1 MEVAQ
6 EPQTFV
12 GLVIEVMSSFN
23 QGVPTVSHVIST
35 ANCLV
40 FGNTSSGNA
49 LSVQQLGAGNVAS
62 FSNASG
68 GSNVFVMNNL
78 GRVGVGTTNP
88 TTVLQVL
95 GTAAIGG
102 QSYTGTPVLYVSNA
116 TTTSNASIGFQTG
129 GGSMFHA
136 TAYYNGSASWMGLGG
151 NGSTAP
157 TQGIVNITAGGN
169 VGIGTASPAQQLDV
183 YAAAGGYGYIGNSG
197 GSLFMNCATG
207 NSLIFGV
214 NGVSRVYMVSGSLT
228 ATTDNTMDLGGGTG
242 QRWKAVYAV
251 NGTIQTS
258 DARYKDSVPLEY
270 GLNEVLQANTILYS
284 WKTQA
289 DLPDTDPEKNFKYFG
304 VCADELVSI
313 MPELCYNENPDV
325 AVQIN
330 YAELVPVCINAI
342 KELSAQNKTLEER
355 LAALEGTIGSR
366 LGA

>member
-1 MEVAQ
+1 
-6 EPQTFV
+6 
-12 GLVIEVMSSFN
+12 MSTFN
-23 QGVPTVSHVIST
+23 QGVSSVPVILNSS
-35 ANCLV
+35 NVLV

-49 LSVQQLGAGNVAS
+49 LSVQQLGAGSVFAT
-62 FSNASG
+62 SNASG
-68 GSNVFVMNNL
+68 TVGLFVNPRSN
-78 GRVGVGTTNP
+78 VGVGTTNP
-88 TTVLQVL
+88 QQYFHVSSGTIGGVPTSAGAGSDSNVMIRYTWNSIVLDHGCTNSGTVWMQVRQPTTSL
-95 GTAAIGG
+95 GTTFPLALNPI
-102 QSYTGTPVLYVSNA
+102 
-116 TTTSNASIGFQTG
+116 
-129 GGSMFHA
+129 
-136 TAYYNGSASWMGLGG
+136 
-151 NGSTAP
+151 
-157 TQGIVNITAGGN
+157 GGN
-169 VGIGTASPAQQLDV
+169 VGIGTTSPGQQLDV
-183 YAAAGGYGYIGNSG
+183 FAAAGGYGYIGNSG

-207 NSLIFGV
+207 NSIIMAV
-214 NGVSRVYMVSGSLT
+214 NGVSRAYMVNGSFT

-258 DARYKDSVPLEY
+258 DARYKDSTILQY